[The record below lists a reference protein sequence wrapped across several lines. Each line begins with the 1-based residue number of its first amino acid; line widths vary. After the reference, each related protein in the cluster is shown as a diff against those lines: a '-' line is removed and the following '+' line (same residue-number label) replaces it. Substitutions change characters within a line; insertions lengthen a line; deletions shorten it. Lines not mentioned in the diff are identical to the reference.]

1 MIVSLCSTCVVLV
14 LVCERDTGFVCT
26 LPKLIQKQEVV
37 SVMQIAGL
45 PLPSS
50 HKHGMHTVMSAH
62 PHQTIF

>member
-1 MIVSLCSTCVVLV
+1 MY
-14 LVCERDTGFVCT
+14 VCERDAGFVCT
-26 LPKLIQKQEVV
+26 PPKLIQKQEVV

-45 PLPSS
+45 PLLGS